1 MLKNILAMTIF
12 GTIGLVV
19 RKLSLSSEVIAFYR
33 GGIGTIFLLFVLFL
47 KKESFSIENLIKNR
61 LSLLISGIAL
71 GINWVLLFQ
80 SYKYTT
86 ISNATLSYYLAP
98 IFIII
103 ISCIML
109 KEKITKFNILSIFL
123 ALFGMLLIVGIDIDS
138 SIDNYIGIGYGVIAA
153 IFYAIVV
160 ISNKFL
166 KDISNM
172 EITITQL
179 FISVLVMS
187 LTIFLEGKNIYVNS
201 YEIVY
206 VLIIGIIHT
215 GIAYLLYFSSL
226 SQLKGQ
232 SIAILSYI
240 DPVIALIIS
249 AIFLGENLSILQF
262 FGGVLILSSSLINE
276 IFNKKFDKN

>member
-61 LSLLISGIAL
+61 LPLLISGIAL

-123 ALFGMLLIVGIDIDS
+123 ALFGMLLIVGVDINN

-179 FISVLVMS
+179 FISILVMS

-201 YEIVY
+201 YEIIY
-206 VLIIGIIHT
+206 VLIIAIIHT

-226 SQLKGQ
+226 SQLRGQ

-249 AIFLGENLSILQF
+249 AIFLGENLTLLQF
-262 FGGVLILSSSLINE
+262 FGGVLILSASLINE

>member
-33 GGIGTIFLLFVLFL
+33 GGIGTLFLLFVLFL

-61 LSLLISGIAL
+61 LPLLISGIAL
-71 GINWVLLFQ
+71 GINWTLLFQ

-98 IFIII
+98 IFIIF
-103 ISCIML
+103 ISCFML
-109 KEKITKFNILSIFL
+109 KEKITKFSILSILL
-123 ALFGMLLIVGIDIDS
+123 ALIGMLFIVGIDIDS

-166 KDISNM
+166 RDISNM

-179 FISVLVMS
+179 FISILVMS

-201 YEIVY
+201 YEVIY
-206 VLIIGIIHT
+206 VLIIAIIHT

-232 SIAILSYI
+232 SIALLSYI
-240 DPVIALIIS
+240 DPVIALLIS
-249 AIFLGENLSILQF
+249 TIFLGENLSILQF
-262 FGGVLILSSSLINE
+262 FGGILILSASLINE